1 MRRWYG
7 DQTSGPGLVCGVL
20 FDDID
25 VAAAPLSLVA
35 VGGRLDPPTL
45 RSAYRNGVFPW
56 PASEEEERRHDKEL
70 RKLVRKRLVPLL
82 PDTPQGPMV
91 PWTSPHPRAVLLTH
105 QLSVPRSVRQLMRRC
120 GWTTTVDVAFEQ
132 VLAHCSDRAE
142 GTWITGA
149 MRRGY
154 TDLHREGGAHSVE
167 VWDGDRLVGGLYG
180 VLTGRLFSGES
191 MFFLESGASKVA
203 VVDLCRRLVEADVPV
218 LDTQTESEH
227 LRAMGQVLAHRDEY
241 LEVVRSLRDQPAVIP
256 TGRRP
261 TSAR

>member
-1 MRRWYG
+1 
-7 DQTSGPGLVCGVL
+7 VL
-20 FDDID
+20 FDDLD
-25 VAAAPLSLVA
+25 VAAAPLSLIA
-35 VGGRLDPPTL
+35 VGGRLDTTTL

-56 PASEEEERRHDKEL
+56 PSSEDEEKKYDKQL
-70 RKLVRKRLVPLL
+70 RKLVRKGLVPVL
-82 PDTPQGPMV
+82 PDTPEGPMV

-105 QLSVPRSVRQLMRRC
+105 QLSVPKSVRQLMRRC
-120 GWTTTVDVAFEQ
+120 DWTTTVDVAFED
-132 VLAHCSDRAE
+132 VMGRCANRGE

-149 MRRGY
+149 MRRAY
-154 TDLHREGGAHSVE
+154 LDLHRDGGAHSLE

-227 LRAMGQVLAHRDEY
+227 LRSMGQVLAHRAEY
-241 LEVVRSLRDQPAVIP
+241 VDVVHALRDQPAVIP
-256 TGRRP
+256 AERR
-261 TSAR
+261 RVG